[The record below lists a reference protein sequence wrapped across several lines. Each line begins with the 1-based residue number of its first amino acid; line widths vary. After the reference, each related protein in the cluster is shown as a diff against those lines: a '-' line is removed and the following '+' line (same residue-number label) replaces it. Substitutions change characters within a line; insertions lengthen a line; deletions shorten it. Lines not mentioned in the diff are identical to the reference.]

1 MIFGVWNPGEIWHE
15 NLTYCPPCVSDVT
28 TVPWKIPKKSFS
40 TVLFTH
46 TSDYLRYLTRQQS
59 VIHLPTPPENVTTL
73 TWELQNF
80 SSDWRFVTFFQA
92 VDERHGQRVVDVCE
106 MRVDMHHSG
115 QRTFQLAC
123 CRERSAVMATGRL
136 QPQDPACGTLFRL
149 RNPEIT

>member
-15 NLTYCPPCVSDVT
+15 NLTDSPPCMSDVT
-28 TVPWKIPKKSFS
+28 IVPWEIPKKSFS

-80 SSDWRFVTFFQA
+80 FIWLKVCCVLSSCWWAPWSAGR
-92 VDERHGQRVVDVCE
+92 RR
-106 MRVDMHHSG
+106 
-115 QRTFQLAC
+115 LWNAC
-123 CRERSAVMATGRL
+123 WHASERSADVSTCMLPWTLSSYGDRTFAAAGPCL
-136 QPQDPACGTLFRL
+136 WNSLPAA
-149 RNPEIT
+149 